1 MKVSTVPRPYIL
13 SFQHGMTYPLTSE
26 EAQRLIDNYPAKS
39 ATKYC
44 VILRAD
50 DGRNCSITPATLGGG
65 PAFTLGG

>member
-1 MKVSTVPRPYIL
+1 MKVSTVPRPYHL
-13 SFQHGMTYPLTSE
+13 SFQQGGTYPISSD

-65 PAFTLGG
+65 PAFEIVR